1 MHKGKAII
9 FSAPSGSGKTTIVQH
24 LNKKF
29 SELEFSISATTRSPR
44 KGVEQNGIDYYFIS
58 KEEFE
63 SKIGTD
69 ELVEWEEVY
78 GGNFYGTLKSEIE
91 RIWAMKKVVIFD
103 VDVKG
108 GLKLKKFFG
117 DAALAVFV
125 KVPDF
130 ETLKERLQKRKTETD
145 SQLQMRLSKA
155 TEEMKFEP
163 FFDYTLVNRDLEV
176 SFKEAEKVIEDF
188 IR

>member
-1 MHKGKAII
+1 MQKGKAII

-24 LNKKF
+24 LNKTF
-29 SELEFSISATTRSPR
+29 PELEFSISATTRKPR
-44 KGVEQNGIDYYFIS
+44 ENVEQDGVDYYFIS
-58 KEEFE
+58 RAEFE

-69 ELVEWEEVY
+69 ALVEWEEVY
-78 GGNFYGTLKSEIE
+78 GGNFYGTLKSEID
-91 RIWAMKKVVIFD
+91 RIWEMGKVVIFD

-108 GLKLKKFFG
+108 GLKLKKYFG

-130 ETLKERLQKRKTETD
+130 ETLKHRLEKRKTETE

-155 TEEMKFEP
+155 AEEMKFEP
-163 FFDYTLVNRDLEV
+163 FFDYTLVNKDLEV
-176 SFKEAEKVIEDF
+176 SFQEAEGVISKF